1 MRSLRV
7 RMPGDDPAA
16 GRRVVCSAELEP
28 ESETVPKGEFYIVF
42 AIGTLNG
49 NLVLCRTI
57 KLPEDR

>member
-1 MRSLRV
+1 
-7 RMPGDDPAA
+7 MPGDDPAA